1 MGSVSF
7 CGERRSFLAITI
19 VFLILFGSR
28 VAPAQ
33 SARTDYSAS
42 VGASP
47 YDLSGTGTA
56 SVFGLAMDTELA
68 PFLLVESGIR
78 FFSYKSQFSDRISYL
93 LPEFSIKFLPLKK
106 ALTPYLAV
114 GGGIAAS
121 VQGPGETNLA
131 LHTALGLRARLHAG
145 VFLQTEARLRSIDP
159 WTGSTLDLTFG
170 IGRSF

>member
-1 MGSVSF
+1 MDSVSF
-7 CGERRSFLAITI
+7 CGERRSFLAIII
-19 VFLILFGSR
+19 VFLVLFGSQ

-33 SARTDYSAS
+33 SAKTDYSAS
-42 VGASP
+42 VGAAP

-68 PFLLVESGIR
+68 PYLLVESGIR
-78 FFSYKSQFSDRISYL
+78 FFSYKSQSTDRISYL
-93 LPEFSIKFLPLKK
+93 LPEFSIKLLPVRK
-106 ALTPYLAV
+106 AFAPYLAV

-121 VQGPGETNLA
+121 IQGPGETNLA
-131 LHTALGLRARLHAG
+131 LHTALGLRFRLRTG

-159 WTGSTLDLTFG
+159 WTGSTLDLTVG

>member
-7 CGERRSFLAITI
+7 CRKRRSFLAIII

-28 VAPAQ
+28 VSPAQ
-33 SARTDYSAS
+33 SAKTDYFLSA
-42 VGASP
+42 GAAP

-56 SVFGLAMDTELA
+56 SVFGLATDTHLA
-68 PFLLVESGIR
+68 PFLQVESGIR
-78 FFSYKSQFSDRISYL
+78 FFSYKSQSTDRISYL
-93 LPEFSIKFLPLKK
+93 LPEFSLKLLPLKK
-106 ALTPYLAV
+106 AFSPYLAV

-121 VQGPGETNLA
+121 IQGPGETNLA
-131 LHTALGLRARLHAG
+131 LHTALGLRVRLRTG